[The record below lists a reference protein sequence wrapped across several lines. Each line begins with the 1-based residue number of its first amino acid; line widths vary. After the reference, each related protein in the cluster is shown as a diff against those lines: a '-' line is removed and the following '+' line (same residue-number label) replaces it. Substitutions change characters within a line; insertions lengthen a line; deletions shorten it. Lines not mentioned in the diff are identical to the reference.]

1 MGLLGHVQG
10 QISCSLELTP
20 LETGAAHRQGT
31 DPLQGAFHGG
41 GHGAGAEHV
50 GAEVGAVVDARQH
63 QIRCFVHQFA
73 QGQLHAIG
81 RCAAAGPGGHA
92 RCKQFVRPFGAQGG
106 LQGQAVA
113 GGGAFLVGADHRD
126 LVTPGG
132 RGRSQGADPLGED
145 PVVIADQDPHGS
157 ADGWGEPKRAGCLQS
172 GPFRLCSVSA
182 PVTLQQLT
190 DQLDALEQQASAE
203 IAEAADAAALEQLRV
218 GLLGKKGRLS
228 GVLGAMGK
236 LPGQERPVVGQRA
249 NVLKTQVQTLLSDR
263 LQAVQQAAMA
273 ERIARESIDVTA
285 PPSGIPM
292 GHRHPLITTT
302 EEIVDLF
309 LGLGYS
315 VAEGPEVE
323 KDHYNF
329 TALNIPEDHPARDM
343 QDTFYLGADLLMRTH
358 TSPVQIRHLEQ
369 NPPPVRIVAPGRVYR
384 RDAVDATHSPVFHQ
398 VEVLAIDEGLDFS
411 HLRGTVMA
419 FLKAFFGDLPVRF
432 RASYFPF
439 TEPSAEVDVQWRGR
453 WLEVMGCGMVDPAV
467 LEGLGLD
474 PERYSGFAAGLGV
487 ERFCMVRHGIDD
499 IRRLYTSDLRFLEQ
513 F

>member
-1 MGLLGHVQG
+1 M
-10 QISCSLELTP
+10 
-20 LETGAAHRQGT
+20 
-31 DPLQGAFHGG
+31 
-41 GHGAGAEHV
+41 
-50 GAEVGAVVDARQH
+50 
-63 QIRCFVHQFA
+63 
-73 QGQLHAIG
+73 
-81 RCAAAGPGGHA
+81 
-92 RCKQFVRPFGAQGG
+92 
-106 LQGQAVA
+106 
-113 GGGAFLVGADHRD
+113 
-126 LVTPGG
+126 
-132 RGRSQGADPLGED
+132 
-145 PVVIADQDPHGS
+145 
-157 ADGWGEPKRAGCLQS
+157 
-172 GPFRLCSVSA
+172 SA

-190 DQLDALEQQASAE
+190 DQLDALEQQAAAE

-218 GLLGKKGRLS
+218 GLLGKKGRIS

-236 LPGQERPVVGQRA
+236 LPGQERPLVGQRA
-249 NVLKTQVQTLLSDR
+249 NVLKTQVQSLLGER
-263 LQAVQQAAMA
+263 LQAVKQAAMA
-273 ERIARESIDVTA
+273 ERIARESLDVTA
-285 PPSGIPM
+285 PASGVPM

-309 LGLGYS
+309 LGLGYG

-323 KDHYNF
+323 RDHYNF

-343 QDTFYLGADLLMRTH
+343 QDTFYLGGDLLMRTH
-358 TSPVQIRHLEQ
+358 TSPVQIRHLEE

>member
-1 MGLLGHVQG
+1 M
-10 QISCSLELTP
+10 
-20 LETGAAHRQGT
+20 
-31 DPLQGAFHGG
+31 
-41 GHGAGAEHV
+41 
-50 GAEVGAVVDARQH
+50 
-63 QIRCFVHQFA
+63 
-73 QGQLHAIG
+73 
-81 RCAAAGPGGHA
+81 
-92 RCKQFVRPFGAQGG
+92 
-106 LQGQAVA
+106 
-113 GGGAFLVGADHRD
+113 
-126 LVTPGG
+126 
-132 RGRSQGADPLGED
+132 
-145 PVVIADQDPHGS
+145 
-157 ADGWGEPKRAGCLQS
+157 
-172 GPFRLCSVSA
+172 SA

-190 DQLDALEQQASAE
+190 DQLDALEQQAAAE

-218 GLLGKKGRLS
+218 GLLGKKGRIS

-236 LPGQERPVVGQRA
+236 LPGQERPLVGQRA
-249 NVLKTQVQTLLSDR
+249 NVLKTQVQSLLGER
-263 LQAVQQAAMA
+263 LQAVKQAAMA
-273 ERIARESIDVTA
+273 ERIAKESLDVTA
-285 PPSGIPM
+285 PATGVPM

-323 KDHYNF
+323 RDHYNF

-343 QDTFYLGADLLMRTH
+343 QDTFYLGGDLLMRTH
-358 TSPVQIRHLEQ
+358 TSPVQIRHLEE

-384 RDAVDATHSPVFHQ
+384 RDSVDATHSPVFHQ

>member
-1 MGLLGHVQG
+1 M
-10 QISCSLELTP
+10 
-20 LETGAAHRQGT
+20 
-31 DPLQGAFHGG
+31 
-41 GHGAGAEHV
+41 
-50 GAEVGAVVDARQH
+50 
-63 QIRCFVHQFA
+63 
-73 QGQLHAIG
+73 
-81 RCAAAGPGGHA
+81 
-92 RCKQFVRPFGAQGG
+92 
-106 LQGQAVA
+106 
-113 GGGAFLVGADHRD
+113 
-126 LVTPGG
+126 
-132 RGRSQGADPLGED
+132 
-145 PVVIADQDPHGS
+145 
-157 ADGWGEPKRAGCLQS
+157 
-172 GPFRLCSVSA
+172 SA

-190 DQLDALEQQASAE
+190 DQLDALEQQAAAE

-218 GLLGKKGRLS
+218 GLLGKKGRIS

-236 LPGQERPVVGQRA
+236 LPGEERPLVGQRA
-249 NVLKTQVQTLLSDR
+249 NVLKTQVQSLLGER
-263 LQAVQQAAMA
+263 LQAVKQAAMA
-273 ERIARESIDVTA
+273 ERIARESLDVTA
-285 PPSGIPM
+285 PASGVPM

-323 KDHYNF
+323 RDHYNF

-343 QDTFYLGADLLMRTH
+343 QDTFYLGGDLLMRTH
-358 TSPVQIRHLEQ
+358 TSPVQIRHLEE

>member
-1 MGLLGHVQG
+1 M
-10 QISCSLELTP
+10 
-20 LETGAAHRQGT
+20 
-31 DPLQGAFHGG
+31 
-41 GHGAGAEHV
+41 
-50 GAEVGAVVDARQH
+50 
-63 QIRCFVHQFA
+63 
-73 QGQLHAIG
+73 
-81 RCAAAGPGGHA
+81 
-92 RCKQFVRPFGAQGG
+92 
-106 LQGQAVA
+106 
-113 GGGAFLVGADHRD
+113 
-126 LVTPGG
+126 
-132 RGRSQGADPLGED
+132 
-145 PVVIADQDPHGS
+145 
-157 ADGWGEPKRAGCLQS
+157 
-172 GPFRLCSVSA
+172 SA

-190 DQLDALEQQASAE
+190 DQLDALEQQAAAE

-218 GLLGKKGRLS
+218 GLLGKKGRIS

-236 LPGQERPVVGQRA
+236 LPGEERPLVGQRA
-249 NVLKTQVQTLLSDR
+249 NVLKTQVQSLLGER
-263 LQAVQQAAMA
+263 LQAVKQAAMA
-273 ERIARESIDVTA
+273 ERIARESLDVTA
-285 PPSGIPM
+285 PASGVPM

-323 KDHYNF
+323 RDHYNF

-343 QDTFYLGADLLMRTH
+343 QDTFYLGGDLLMRTH
-358 TSPVQIRHLEQ
+358 TSPVQIRHLEE

-432 RASYFPF
+432 RASYFPC

>member
-1 MGLLGHVQG
+1 M
-10 QISCSLELTP
+10 
-20 LETGAAHRQGT
+20 
-31 DPLQGAFHGG
+31 
-41 GHGAGAEHV
+41 
-50 GAEVGAVVDARQH
+50 
-63 QIRCFVHQFA
+63 
-73 QGQLHAIG
+73 
-81 RCAAAGPGGHA
+81 
-92 RCKQFVRPFGAQGG
+92 
-106 LQGQAVA
+106 
-113 GGGAFLVGADHRD
+113 
-126 LVTPGG
+126 
-132 RGRSQGADPLGED
+132 
-145 PVVIADQDPHGS
+145 
-157 ADGWGEPKRAGCLQS
+157 
-172 GPFRLCSVSA
+172 SA

-203 IAEAADAAALEQLRV
+203 IADAADSAALEQLRV
-218 GLLGKKGRLS
+218 GLLGKKGRIS

-236 LPGQERPVVGQRA
+236 LPGDERPLVGQRA
-249 NVLKTQVQTLLSDR
+249 NVLKTQVKTLLSDR

-285 PPSGIPM
+285 PASGIPM

-315 VAEGPEVE
+315 VSEGPEVE

-358 TSPVQIRHLEQ
+358 TSPVQIRYLEQ

-419 FLKAFFGDLPVRF
+419 FLRAFFGDLPVRF

>member
-1 MGLLGHVQG
+1 MGA
-10 QISCSLELTP
+10 T
-20 LETGAAHRQGT
+20 
-31 DPLQGAFHGG
+31 
-41 GHGAGAEHV
+41 
-50 GAEVGAVVDARQH
+50 
-63 QIRCFVHQFA
+63 
-73 QGQLHAIG
+73 
-81 RCAAAGPGGHA
+81 
-92 RCKQFVRPFGAQGG
+92 
-106 LQGQAVA
+106 
-113 GGGAFLVGADHRD
+113 
-126 LVTPGG
+126 
-132 RGRSQGADPLGED
+132 
-145 PVVIADQDPHGS
+145 
-157 ADGWGEPKRAGCLQS
+157 
-172 GPFRLCSVSA
+172 VS
-182 PVTLQQLT
+182 LQQLT
-190 DQLDALEQQASAE
+190 DQLDALE
-203 IAEAADAAALEQLRV
+203 AEAAEAISSAADAEALEQLRV

-236 LPGQERPVVGQRA
+236 LPGDERPLVGQRA
-249 NVLKTQVQTLLSDR
+249 NVLKSQVQTLLNER
-263 LQAVQQAAMA
+263 LQAVKQAAMQA
-273 ERIARESIDVTA
+273 RIAAETLDVTA
-285 PPSGIPM
+285 PAEGIPM

-309 LGLGYS
+309 CGLGYQ
-315 VAEGPEVE
+315 VEEGPEVE
-323 KDHYNF
+323 TDHHNF
-329 TALNIPEDHPARDM
+329 TALNIPPDHPARDM
-343 QDTFYLGADLLMRTH
+343 QDTFYLQDNLLLRTH
-358 TSPVQIRHLEQ
+358 TSPVQIRHLETHA
-369 NPPPVRIVAPGRVYR
+369 PPVRIVAPGRVYR

>member
-1 MGLLGHVQG
+1 M
-10 QISCSLELTP
+10 
-20 LETGAAHRQGT
+20 
-31 DPLQGAFHGG
+31 
-41 GHGAGAEHV
+41 
-50 GAEVGAVVDARQH
+50 
-63 QIRCFVHQFA
+63 
-73 QGQLHAIG
+73 
-81 RCAAAGPGGHA
+81 
-92 RCKQFVRPFGAQGG
+92 
-106 LQGQAVA
+106 
-113 GGGAFLVGADHRD
+113 
-126 LVTPGG
+126 
-132 RGRSQGADPLGED
+132 
-145 PVVIADQDPHGS
+145 
-157 ADGWGEPKRAGCLQS
+157 
-172 GPFRLCSVSA
+172 SA

-190 DQLDALEQQASAE
+190 DQLDALEQQATTEISEASA
-203 IAEAADAAALEQLRV
+203 AAALEQLRV
-218 GLLGKKGRLS
+218 GLLGKKGRIS

-236 LPGQERPVVGQRA
+236 LPGNERPLVGQRA
-249 NVLKTQVQTLLSDR
+249 NVRKTQVQTLLAER
-263 LQAVQQAAMA
+263 RAAVKQAAMA

-285 PPSGIPM
+285 PASGIPM

-343 QDTFYLGADLLMRTH
+343 QDTFYLQGDLLLRTH